1 MCWSLLHNHLER
13 GLCSPS
19 SCIHAQAPSHSA
31 LRPLMSLPFSAS
43 SPLTELHVS
52 QPPQGLT
59 WEFATSQACSSFA
72 PNLTAFSFC
81 SPLPPCPRS
90 PHTSGE
96 FQGVDSSFPPVSGP
110 FWTLLISEQLRSHG
124 RPLTVL
130 AVPSAFVHLSLPHLQ
145 YPDHRV
151 VQPPPLLSGLSPQGA
166 GQGPHDR
173 DGKHSHTH
181 TPAPAV
187 RVVQAVCR
195 APSRPLG
202 PCVCRA
208 PLPSLSRWLHFLF
221 QKWRLVGSLREGTTQ
236 DGHGYTS

>member
-1 MCWSLLHNHLER
+1 MGKHLGQCQLPGEGSFKVPSSTAQLGSQLTAWPRALPGMLTCWSLLHNHLER

-31 LRPLMSLPFSAS
+31 LRPLRSLPFSAS

-110 FWTLLISEQLRSHG
+110 FWTLL
-124 RPLTVL
+124 
-130 AVPSAFVHLSLPHLQ
+130 
-145 YPDHRV
+145 
-151 VQPPPLLSGLSPQGA
+151 LL
-166 GQGPHDR
+166 
-173 DGKHSHTH
+173 
-181 TPAPAV
+181 
-187 RVVQAVCR
+187 
-195 APSRPLG
+195 
-202 PCVCRA
+202 
-208 PLPSLSRWLHFLF
+208 
-221 QKWRLVGSLREGTTQ
+221 
-236 DGHGYTS
+236 